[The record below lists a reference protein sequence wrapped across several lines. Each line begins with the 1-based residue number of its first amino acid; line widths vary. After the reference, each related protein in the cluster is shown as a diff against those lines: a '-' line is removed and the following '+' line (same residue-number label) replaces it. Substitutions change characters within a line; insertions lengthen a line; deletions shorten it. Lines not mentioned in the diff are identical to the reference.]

1 MVVEEALLIYIF
13 LNSIIW
19 DFGIPLSW
27 SSKTIKLKNKARL
40 TFLSSIYSSLMRFG
54 ESLIDILT
62 QTKYNIFT
70 KTEILGQ

>member
-27 SSKTIKLKNKARL
+27 SSKTIKLENKARM